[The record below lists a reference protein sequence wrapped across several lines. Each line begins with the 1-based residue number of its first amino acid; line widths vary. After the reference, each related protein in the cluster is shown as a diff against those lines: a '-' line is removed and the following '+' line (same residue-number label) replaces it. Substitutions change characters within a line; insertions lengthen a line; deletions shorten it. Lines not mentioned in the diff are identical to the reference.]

1 MSDRRSFW
9 STVPGL
15 ITGLAGLLTGIVGL
29 VTVLIQLGV
38 IGGKSD
44 GTTTAATGG
53 TVTTTAPSTA
63 PGSAPSTVAAGGTTV
78 TAAGSF
84 TVPATLDFPVGV
96 KEKPLPVKNTST
108 SGSITVR
115 PPTVTGKDAAQFSAS
130 LGDCSQP
137 LAAGLS
143 CTMTV
148 TFSPNGPLRTY
159 SATLQVTATGAARG
173 AEVALTASTLL

>member
-1 MSDRRSFW
+1 VSDRRSFW

-15 ITGLAGLLTGIVGL
+15 VTGLAGLLTGIVGL

-44 GTTTAATGG
+44 GSPTSATGG
-53 TVTTTAPSTA
+53 AETTVPATGASSTVAGVTTT
-63 PGSAPSTVAAGGTTV
+63 VA
-78 TAAGSF
+78 AAGSF
-84 TVPATLDFPVGV
+84 TVPTSLDFPAGV
-96 KEKPLPVKNTST
+96 KDKPLAVKNTSSAGT
-108 SGSITVR
+108 ITVR
-115 PPTVTGKDAAQFSAS
+115 PPTVTGTDAARFNVS

-137 LAAGLS
+137 VAAGLS

-148 TFSPNGPLRTY
+148 TFSPNGPLRSY
-159 SATLQVTATGAARG
+159 SATLQITASGAARG